1 MYFRSCIFFLLVLP
15 FQVLSSWDENILI
28 VKANASH
35 SKSNTE
41 FNSDLTVEKSTL
53 GLLLSTVQLYE
64 GWGVSGTHASAYVG
78 VNEYDHHNKN
88 TVLKLNSFISG
99 NSNLLFAI
107 SSYDQLSTNGIAA
120 TNFVSTPRK
129 QFIEQSSSANIDF
142 NLGNDKDYWYF
153 AFGSTVND
161 LKRND
166 IITDQRFMQRETDSM
181 NSQLAWRISEDSFLT
196 TRISYQHGDIFIDS
210 LTSSASI
217 LSSYL
222 GFKTRYLGSSQLSL
236 DIGSS
241 ELLNGRDSISWRL
254 THVSNINDYLHFVIS
269 NSRQFYVSNDARFSA
284 DLQTATNI
292 KLNINSTDYYSTSFA
307 VDYVESLLGNTINTQ
322 NIKVRSEFS
331 IKYLSYWSSKLF
343 LEHSDYNDDR
353 QLFDYTQTQIGLEFT
368 RDLI

>member
-1 MYFRSCIFFLLVLP
+1 MYFRSCIFLLLVLP
-15 FQVLSSWDENILI
+15 FYVFSSWDENTFI
-28 VKANASH
+28 VKANTSH
-35 SKSNTE
+35 SKSKTE
-41 FNSDLTVEKSTL
+41 FSTDLTVEKSTL

-64 GWGVSGTHASAYVG
+64 GWGFSGTHASSYVD

-88 TVLKLNSFISG
+88 TVLKLNSFISSS
-99 NSNLLFAI
+99 SNLLFGL
-107 SSYDQLSTNGIAA
+107 SSYDQLTTNGIAA
-120 TNFVSTPRK
+120 TNFISTPRK
-129 QFIEQSSSANIDF
+129 QFIEQYSSAHIDF

-153 AFGSTVND
+153 AFGSTIND
-161 LKRND
+161 LQRND
-166 IITDQRFMQRETDSM
+166 IFTDQHFMQRDTDSL

-196 TRISYQHGDIFIDS
+196 TKISYQHGDQFNGSFI
-210 LTSSASI
+210 SSASI

-241 ELLNGRDSISWRL
+241 ELLNGRDSVSWRL

-284 DLQTATNI
+284 DLQTATNMRI
-292 KLNINSTDYYSTSFA
+292 NINSTDYYATSFD
-307 VDYVESLLGNTINTQ
+307 VDYIEGLLGDTIHTQ

-353 QLFDYTQTQIGLEFT
+353 VLFDYTQTQIGLEFT